1 MRRLCLTVT
10 LGTAAAVLIAA
21 TNVFAQESNPR
32 FGVWK
37 LDSSAPP
44 PSNNIM
50 TYEPYEDGGMRITV
64 ESTNAT
70 GRESAWSY
78 VTLFDGVFRPITG
91 QESAETAVETINER
105 TTRISNARNGRVYQ
119 VIINTLLEGGD
130 TINNEYVRL
139 DENGKIIRVTHAT
152 YRRIE

>member
-1 MRRLCLTVT
+1 MRRHILAITFGLATT
-10 LGTAAAVLIAA
+10 GLITAAHMPTQA
-21 TNVFAQESNPR
+21 SNPR

-37 LDSSAPP
+37 LDSTAPP

-70 GRESAWSY
+70 GRESTWSY
-78 VTLFDGVFRPITG
+78 VTLFDGVFRPVTG
-91 QESAETAVETINER
+91 QESAETAVETINEK
-105 TTRISNARNGRVYQ
+105 TTRISNARNGQVYQ
-119 VIINTLLEGGD
+119 VIINTLLEDGD

-139 DENGKIIRVTHAT
+139 DEDGNIVRVSHAT

>member
-1 MRRLCLTVT
+1 MRRLNLVIA
-10 LGTAAAVLIAA
+10 LGLATTGLITAAHMPTQA
-21 TNVFAQESNPR
+21 SNPR

>member
-1 MRRLCLTVT
+1 MRRLILAITFGLTT
-10 LGTAAAVLIAA
+10 TGLITAAHMPTQA
-21 TNVFAQESNPR
+21 SNPR

-37 LDSSAPP
+37 LDSTAPP

>member
-1 MRRLCLTVT
+1 MRRLILAITFGLAT
-10 LGTAAAVLIAA
+10 TGLITAAHMPTQA
-21 TNVFAQESNPR
+21 SNPR

-37 LDSSAPP
+37 LDSTAPP

>member
-37 LDSSAPP
+37 LDSTAPP

-78 VTLFDGVFRPITG
+78 VTMFDGVFRPVTG
-91 QESAETAVETINER
+91 QESAETAVETINEK
-105 TTRISNARNGRVYQ
+105 TTRISNARNGQVYQ
-119 VIINTLLEGGD
+119 VIINTLLEDGD

-139 DENGKIIRVTHAT
+139 DEDGNIVRVTHAT
-152 YRRIE
+152 YRRIG

>member
-1 MRRLCLTVT
+1 MRRLSLAIAVGLATT
-10 LGTAAAVLIAA
+10 ALITAAHLPTQA
-21 TNVFAQESNPR
+21 SNPR

-37 LDSSAPP
+37 LDSAAPP

-50 TYEPYEDGGMRITV
+50 TYQPYEDGGMRITV

-70 GRESAWSY
+70 GQQSTWSY
-78 VTLFDGVFRPITG
+78 VTLFNGAFRPVAG
-91 QESAETAVETINER
+91 QESAETAVEIINER

-119 VIINTLLEGGD
+119 VIINTLLEDED

-139 DENGKIIRVTHAT
+139 DEDGNIVRVTHAT
-152 YRRIE
+152 YRRIG